1 MFIYTEEGRQLLG
14 LDLRFTFR
22 SACSVYRVE
31 GRPEIQNGK
40 ALCL

>member
-31 GRPEIQNGK
+31 GRPEIQNSK